1 METDDQMTRE
11 KLIAQTIDKL
21 SKLPDEILKE
31 VSDYA
36 EFLLKKIEEREL
48 TAGIHQ
54 LAAKSESFKFLEE
67 EEDIYSVN
75 DLKEVYK
82 LKKEILS

>member
-1 METDDQMTRE
+1 MTRE

-21 SKLPDEILKE
+21 SKLPEENLKE

-36 EFLLKKIEEREL
+36 EFLLKEIEEREL

-54 LAAKSESFKFLEE
+54 LAGNSESFKFLEE

-82 LKKEILS
+82 